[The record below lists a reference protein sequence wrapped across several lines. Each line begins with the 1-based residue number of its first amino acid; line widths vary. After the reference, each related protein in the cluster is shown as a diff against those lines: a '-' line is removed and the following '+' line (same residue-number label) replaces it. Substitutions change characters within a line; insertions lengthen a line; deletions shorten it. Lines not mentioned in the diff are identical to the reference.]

1 MVSFL
6 ISVAIAIVMLVVIV
20 RVGHRRPPGTPLTW
34 GEAFVAGIWV
44 FGLMLLVYGIIP
56 HHWLAWA
63 DNQLQWRS
71 DVQGIPT
78 GPIANLKI
86 FGQTVIHNHKLFGS
100 PDDIAFLGF
109 MGHGRGRVQVNA
121 QILRDIIATLIYAV
135 ALVGNVVLWLWW
147 QRRKPAETV
156 EKAAVS
162 KESAFGRPVT
172 QEA

>member
-6 ISVAIAIVMLVVIV
+6 LSIALAVIMVAVVV
-20 RVGHRRPPGTPLTW
+20 RVGKRRPPGTPLTW
-34 GEAFVAGIWV
+34 GEAFVAGWWV

-63 DNQLQWRS
+63 DNQLQWRP

-78 GPIANLKI
+78 GPIESIKI
-86 FGQTVIHNHKLFGS
+86 AGATIVHDHKLWGS

-109 MGHGRGRVQVNA
+109 LEHGRGRVQVNA
-121 QILRDIIATLIYAV
+121 QILRDIIATIIYGI
-135 ALVGNVVLWLWW
+135 ALAGNFALWLWW
-147 QRRKPAETV
+147 QKRKVVETE
-156 EKAAVS
+156 EKSAIS

-172 QEA
+172 QGA